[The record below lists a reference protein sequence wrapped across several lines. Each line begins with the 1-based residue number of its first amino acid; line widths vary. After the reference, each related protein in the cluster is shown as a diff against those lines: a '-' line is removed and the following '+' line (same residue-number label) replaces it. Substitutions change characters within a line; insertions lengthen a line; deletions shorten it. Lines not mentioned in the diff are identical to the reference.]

1 MDFYENTAL
10 FKCITKCDQVKYLR
24 RSSLKKHNYVQKNIN
39 GTNLYINGT
48 EIVINGTIL
57 NIESHK
63 IT

>member
-1 MDFYENTAL
+1 MDFYENTNL

-24 RSSLKKHNYVQKNIN
+24 RSSSKKHNYVQKYIN
-39 GTNLYINGT
+39 GTKWYINST